1 MLSLLSLLSF
11 LFFYNNRNN
20 LEQLDFML
28 SLLSLLFKNWIS
40 SFVFVKPDE
49 QKQFPIEL
57 CHGKKT
63 KDVVKTI

>member
-1 MLSLLSLLSF
+1 MLSLL
-11 LFFYNNRNN
+11 
-20 LEQLDFML
+20 
-28 SLLSLLFKNWIS
+28 LLFKNWIS

-49 QKQFPIEL
+49 QKQVPIEL